1 MMYHFISGAIMMAC
15 LVAGFFFF
23 RFWKKTSDS
32 LFKMFASAFWLLA
45 VERMVLSY
53 LGANNEPRAEIYLIR
68 LSAFLLILIAII
80 RKNRN
85 A

>member
-1 MMYHFISGAIMMAC
+1 MMYHFVSGAIMMAC

-32 LFKMFASAFWLLA
+32 LFIYFASAFWLLA
-45 VERMVLSY
+45 VERIVLSY
-53 LGANNEPRAEIYLIR
+53 VGANHEPRPEIYLIR
-68 LSAFLLILIAII
+68 LSAFLLILFAII
-80 RKNRN
+80 RKNRI

>member
-1 MMYHFISGAIMMAC
+1 MMYHFVSGGIMMAC
-15 LVAGFFFF
+15 LVAGFFFYK
-23 RFWKKTSDS
+23 FWKKTSDP

-45 VERMVLSY
+45 IERIVLSY
-53 LGANNEPRAEIYLIR
+53 VGANNEPRPEIYLIR
-68 LSAFLLILIAII
+68 LSAFLMILIAII

>member
-1 MMYHFISGAIMMAC
+1 MYQFLSGSIMVSC

-23 RFWKKTSDS
+23 RFWKKTSDP
-32 LFKMFASAFWLLA
+32 LFKMFSFAFWILA
-45 VERMVLSY
+45 LERGVLGY
-53 LGANNEPRAEIYLIR
+53 IGTKYEPQPEIYLIR
-68 LSAFLLILIAII
+68 LSAFVLILVAII